1 MTVEVGALY
10 RDHAPRVWRY
20 VRARVPSDA
29 DAEDVTSEVF
39 TRAMGSLHRF
49 DPSKGTEAA
58 WVVGIARHAVA
69 DHWRRKRPED
79 PAAEPPEGIDGGASP
94 RGWADVPAESAVR
107 GDDARTLASHMRS
120 LSEREREAVALRF
133 GAELSSPE
141 IGDAMGI
148 SPTAARMLVH
158 RGVTK
163 LREVMDRG

>member
-1 MTVEVGALY
+1 MAVEVGALY
-10 RDHAPRVWRY
+10 REHAPRVWRY
-20 VRARVPSDA
+20 VRTRLPTDA

-58 WVVGIARHAVA
+58 WIIGIARNATA
-69 DHWRRKRPED
+69 DFWRRRKPED
-79 PAAEPPEGIDGGASP
+79 PTDEPPEASSQS
-94 RGWADVPAESAVR
+94 WADAPADAVVR
-107 GDDARTLASHMRS
+107 DEAARSVLGHLGV
-120 LSEREREAVALRF
+120 LSDREREAVALRF

-141 IGDAMGI
+141 IGEAMDI

-158 RGVTK
+158 RGITK